1 MHAWEVADQLLL
13 LKRDMETSYFAAQ
26 TMQSKV
32 RFSFEELP
40 SDTHVVSHFPPLCP
54 LYLIFPSSPSLLPSL
69 PHLSSF
75 LLPFSLLPPSSSPSS
90 PILLLSLLFLLSY
103 LLPPITLLTLLH
115 SSVTTPFLLLPLS
128 PGVEG
133 LSTKPSPQ
141 SVQCSCADHKTGE
154 NAVSFPDHN

>member
-1 MHAWEVADQLLL
+1 
-13 LKRDMETSYFAAQ
+13 METSYFAAQ

-40 SDTHVVSHFPPLCP
+40 SDTHVVSHFPLCVP
-54 LYLIFPSSPSLLPSL
+54 STPFFPLLPL
-69 PHLSSF
+69 SF
-75 LLPFSLLPPSSSPSS
+75 LLFLTSPT
-90 PILLLSLLFLLSY
+90 LLLSLLFSLLSS

>member
-54 LYLIFPSSPSLLPSL
+54 LYLIFPSL
-69 PHLSSF
+69 
-75 LLPFSLLPPSSSPSS
+75 LLPPSFSFYLPFYLLSYSSPT
-90 PILLLSLLFLLSY
+90 PLLSLLFSY

-115 SSVTTPFLLLPLS
+115 SSVANPLLLLSLS
-128 PGVEG
+128 PGIEG

-154 NAVSFPDHN
+154 NGVSFPDHN

>member
-54 LYLIFPSSPSLLPSL
+54 LYLLFPSSPSLLPSL
-69 PHLSSF
+69 PHLSYSSP
-75 LLPFSLLPPSSSPSS
+75 LPPLLPPLLPPPSYYTTNL
-90 PILLLSLLFLLSY
+90 ITFICNY
-103 LLPPITLLTLLH
+103 LLPSPP
-115 SSVTTPFLLLPLS
+115 SVPRR
-128 PGVEG
+128 
-133 LSTKPSPQ
+133 
-141 SVQCSCADHKTGE
+141 
-154 NAVSFPDHN
+154 

>member
-54 LYLIFPSSPSLLPSL
+54 LYLLFPSSPSLLPSL

-75 LLPFSLLPPSSSPSS
+75 LLLSYSSPLPP
-90 PILLLSLLFLLSY
+90 LLLSS

-115 SSVTTPFLLLPLS
+115 SSVTTSFLLLPLS